1 MIVDERLASKSY
13 GKTVLASLP
22 PFARTRSETDAIAF
36 LSAPRHAGMPAA

>member
-22 PFARTRSETDAIAF
+22 PFARTRSEADAVAF
-36 LSAPRHAGMPAA
+36 LCAPREAGTLAA